1 MENRPKGEEKPVTM
15 NMKGQSVPTPK
26 TQETMPQGFSAN
38 IVNPFVVPGIRKVN
52 IDSNLKPDYSFDSY
66 VEGESNKF
74 AATVA
79 RSIAKRPGATAFNP
93 LFLYGGYGV
102 GKLTWVRQLVLK

>member
-15 NMKGQSVPTPK
+15 NIKGQSVPTPK
-26 TQETMPQGFSAN
+26 TQETMPQRFSAN
-38 IVNPFVVPGIRKVN
+38 IVNPFVVHGIRKVN

-79 RSIAKRPGATAFNP
+79 DP
-93 LFLYGGYGV
+93 LQKTLEQQHSTLYFYMEV
-102 GKLTWVRQLVLK
+102 MELVKLT